1 MSKLLLVIDVQ
12 KDFIN
17 EYTKPILTRIEKLV
31 DNRS

>member
-17 EYTKPILTRIEKLV
+17 EYTKPILTKIEKI
-31 DNRS
+31 S